1 MSNLVSKVFGMETS
15 IVEMFPKGYKPVGT
29 GMFIPKDWS
38 KVNTLWRDME
48 VEGEGKT
55 YSFSYST
62 NGDVEGDVPPVI
74 QEQLTKFLLNYKVET
89 PDVEVSNIPDDSEN
103 P

>member
-1 MSNLVSKVFGMETS
+1 MNNLVSKVFEMEAS
-15 IVEMFPKGYKPVGT
+15 IREMLPEGYENVGS
-29 GMFIPKDWS
+29 GMFMPRDWS
-38 KVNTLWRDME
+38 VVNTLWRDME
-48 VEGEGKT
+48 VEGEGED

-74 QEQLTKFLLNYKVET
+74 QEQLTKFLLDYKVGT
-89 PDVEVSNIPDDSEN
+89 PDVEVSNVPEDPEN